1 MMDGGRLTVFRV
13 GAFSYRFSL
22 QAGVPRRRG
31 MLPAILF
38 GTVALLLLL
47 ASLVSAAAVT
57 DAQIRDVRQLFRETS
72 HGVPGVSADQVDRD
86 FALRVYGRPGALGAL
101 ERILAGPA
109 YGDIN
114 EKLGQV
120 REKAMLECWAEVV
133 AETGVRIELNNAGK
147 RNGGRSD
154 LDVFVFTDAD
164 ELADEAGSVIS
175 DEEVHARLVS
185 RFHEKWSRRMPG
197 TSAADWDIMVFD
209 SMMIDWRMSRS
220 SWRGFMA
227 GMNDDIAALSATEGA
242 YFIPGAYKD
251 QVFRRYLSEGRTTII
266 ESVAD
271 SRGQTRRDLDIPD
284 GVRITA
290 DLPTRE
296 ASLRY
301 ADVPGDIDRRGALGV
316 VLQNVVETDRHAASV
331 IKRAKYSN
339 RWIEGY
345 VQLTN
350 LEKSYQ
356 KLLLEGRD
364 GARRRFAQ
372 RLFAEFDDSGR
383 LPPNIADADELMR
396 VLDTMNR
403 IELDKVLADM
413 PPESRPANWSDE
425 WRKYRTADIAEPG
438 TKLAYFAAEVRE
450 MTAAMRAASAAG
462 VGMDEKSV
470 ADLAE
475 GMFMDKAR
483 QAARMAAA
491 SAAKRAMG
499 DLFTRGGAARA
510 VAMHGSDA
518 AARQIVERVKGLHAA
533 FVFLNDETMMRA
545 IVAEMPPEAR
555 GAVDDLVRIAR
566 AQRQDILSRT
576 SAVDKLER
584 GQMAESDAVVA
595 RLLRDL
601 GIDEAELRRVS
612 TPDADGDAVRQRTKM
627 VLAEEIGGIR
637 GHNARR
643 VYEFFRRDLPRLR
656 TVSGFTSQYWDN
668 VCDIGTV
675 SALGQVA
682 TAWYTGDTDKAI
694 RELVFAVVEGVP
706 VAGKLFSLGRSSMA
720 FRDGAGGALL
730 TFVANQFLAA
740 VPGGAKYAATLGQ
753 ILGIYGLEVCLYEL
767 GWYLYGEPAQADL
780 VSLVLMGSMN
790 RIPRALKQEQSAMP
804 MIRND
809 EDQRLVQEHAI
820 LRKNVSI
827 PPALQESRE
836 LREAVL
842 RAHFLPLATRKA
854 AAESGGAEVRESILK
869 KQFFDH
875 WEYWLR
881 RIMFFESVH
890 PRVSRY
896 LLDKDAFRQS
906 SFPPSDC
913 VSAENRDKFK
923 AAFFV
928 KADGSEVWN
937 YEEVYL
943 RCYFQRMLEEWIG
956 AQRKSGE
963 VMNYLNNPLKWFFY
977 YRDWETQVVEELVS
991 YYKEGELFSVAQDA
1005 READLRAQLETA
1017 GDEAERARIIA
1028 KMGFVKG
1035 ARHGT
1040 EAVLDEVLAKEG
1052 QKSRMR
1058 QLTLEKAY
1066 WHERVLAGFESSVA
1080 QAVAA
1085 QEPFALREDAL
1096 RVEVKIPRPVG
1107 RPGGAIPMEVAVH
1120 GDARL
1125 VPEASS
1131 LNVALEYRVVSET
1144 RGRLPKGVLRD
1155 DILTLFGRDE
1165 DPAGLKFTEH
1175 ELTVRLSSAL
1185 VPAFRAE
1192 PVTRRVF
1199 WVALDDAAD
1208 DGASQIVPLG
1218 VLTVLEDL
1226 RGMEDE
1232 ARRLAEDS
1240 LRRCRE
1246 GQTLVEGLERLIGR
1260 DEQTFG
1266 QWEAAG
1272 RRESAE
1278 ASARTGR
1285 QLTAL
1290 HGEAETLTVRLG
1302 ELSVEAGTRASNICN
1317 RRSALQAPGA
1327 DLAGLLQGLEGD
1339 YAGLAALSGTA
1350 DADMAR
1356 VQVLVRE
1363 SEDAAG
1369 LLTGETSMS
1378 ALSFR
1383 PLPDMSDRDR
1393 SDGMERA
1400 TAATGAARAA
1410 AERIGT
1416 VLGQARKVASS
1427 GGVGDGAAGAGIR
1440 DLLAK
1445 IEAHLAAASGCPGVV
1460 EDRLRALGQ
1469 RDSALRNRVA
1479 APAVE
1484 GGGDQDGPLKT
1495 LELIRV
1501 LGDLAKTYHGR
1512 IREAAGAAQTCRNEA
1527 VRLAQFRA
1535 CEMLRER
1542 FVQALQ
1548 QGWVQQARDIARQ
1561 AGGCAW
1567 ASSAQ
1572 SEIARVEA
1580 VLRCRSLAAELDAA
1594 CRVRDVARIRFLLAQ
1609 LGAASCQVDASLL
1622 HLAQSLVSAPA
1633 STAPAHQSAADAPV
1647 QEADRNDLLTYLD
1660 RLHTN
1665 WKGLWCAGKW
1675 SGCACVPDGA
1685 RGELR
1690 QWIQDATT
1698 QRQLERLKR
1707 LADCYDACI
1716 MQKPLSESRVH
1727 QCRVGCKKNV
1737 K

>member
-1 MMDGGRLTVFRV
+1 MMV
-13 GAFSYRFSL
+13 
-22 QAGVPRRRG
+22 
-31 MLPAILF
+31 ILC
-38 GTVALLLLL
+38 GTIVLLALL
-47 ASLVSAAAVT
+47 ASFVSAAPVT
-57 DAQIRDVRQLFRETS
+57 DAQIREIRQLFGETS

-86 FALRVYGRPGALGAL
+86 FALRMYGRPGALGAL

-164 ELADEAGSVIS
+164 ELADEAGRAIPA
-175 DEEVHARLVS
+175 EEVHGRLVS
-185 RFHEKWSRRMPG
+185 LFHEKWSRRMPG
-197 TSAADWDIMVFD
+197 TSAADWDIMVFPGD
-209 SMMIDWRMSRS
+209 SMMIDWRMSKS

-271 SRGQTRRDLDIPD
+271 SRGQRHRDLDLPD

-301 ADVPGDIDRRGALGV
+301 AGVPGDIDRRGALGV

-364 GARRRFAQ
+364 GARRRFAR

-383 LPPNIADADELMR
+383 LPPNIASADELMR

-425 WRKYRTADIAEPG
+425 WRNYRTADIAEPG
-438 TKLAYFAAEVRE
+438 TKLAYFAAEARE

-462 VGMDEKSV
+462 VGMEEKSV

-518 AARQIVERVKGLHAA
+518 AARLIVERVKGLHAA

-555 GAVDDLVRIAR
+555 GAVDDLVKIAR
-566 AQRQDILSRT
+566 AQRQEILSRT
-576 SAVDKLER
+576 SAVEKLKR

-612 TPDADGDAVRQRTKM
+612 NPDADGDAVRQRTKM
-627 VLAEEIGGIR
+627 VLAEEIGGVR
-637 GHNARR
+637 GHNTRR

-675 SALGQVA
+675 TALGQA
-682 TAWYTGDTDKAI
+682 FTAWYTGDTDKAS
-694 RELVFAVVEGVP
+694 RELVFAAVEGVP

-720 FRDGAGGALL
+720 YRDGSGGPLL

-740 VPGGAKYAATLGQ
+740 VPGGAKYAATLGR
-753 ILGIYGLEVCLYEL
+753 ILCIYGLQESLYLL

-790 RIPRALKQEQSAMP
+790 SIPRALKQEESVMP

-809 EDQRLVQEHAI
+809 EDWRLVQEHAI

-827 PPALQESRE
+827 PPALQASPE

-842 RAHFLPLATRKA
+842 RAHFLPLATSKA
-854 AAESGGAEVRESILK
+854 AAESGGVEARETILK

-881 RIMFFESVH
+881 RILFFESVF

-896 LLDKDAFRQS
+896 LQDKDAFRQAS
-906 SFPPSDC
+906 YPPSDC
-913 VSAENRDKFK
+913 VSADNKDEFK

-943 RCYFQRMLEEWIG
+943 RCYFRKMLEEWIG
-956 AQRKSGE
+956 AQREAGE
-963 VMNYLNNPLKWFFY
+963 VMNYLNAPFKWFFF

-991 YYKEGELFSVAQDA
+991 YYKEGELFAVARDA
-1005 READLRAQLETA
+1005 HEADLRARLDTA
-1017 GDEAERARIIA
+1017 EDEAERARIMA
-1028 KMGFVKG
+1028 KIGFVKG
-1035 ARHGT
+1035 GSDGT
-1040 EAVLDEVLAKEG
+1040 EAVLDKVLAEEG
-1052 QKSRMR
+1052 QKSRAR

-1066 WHERVLAGFESSVA
+1066 WQERVLAGFESSVA
-1080 QAVAA
+1080 RAVAA
-1085 QEPFALREDAL
+1085 QEPLALREDGV
-1096 RVEVKIPRPVG
+1096 RVELKIPRPVG
-1107 RPGGAIPMEVAVH
+1107 RPGRAIPMELAVH

-1175 ELTVRLSSAL
+1175 ELTVRLSSPSL
-1185 VPAFRAE
+1185 PAFRAE
-1192 PVTRRVF
+1192 PVMRRVF

-1208 DGASQIVPLG
+1208 DRGSASQTVPLG
-1218 VLTVLEDL
+1218 VLTALDDL

-1232 ARRLAEDS
+1232 ARRLAEEA

-1285 QLTAL
+1285 LLLAR
-1290 HGEAETLTVRLG
+1290 HGEVETMTVRLG
-1302 ELSVEAGTRASNICN
+1302 ELSVEAGNKASNICT
-1317 RRSALQAPGA
+1317 RRSALQANGA

-1339 YAGLAALSGTA
+1339 HNALSALSQGA
-1350 DADMAR
+1350 DTDMAR
-1356 VQVLVRE
+1356 LQVLVRE
-1363 SEDAAG
+1363 AEDAAG
-1369 LLTGETSMS
+1369 ILTGETSMS

-1383 PLPDMSDRDR
+1383 PLPDMSDRER
-1393 SDGMERA
+1393 SDGFGRA
-1400 TAATGAARAA
+1400 TAATGAAREA

-1416 VLGQARKVASS
+1416 VLKNARTVAASS
-1427 GGVGDGAAGAGIR
+1427 GAADDGSVVGGIR
-1440 DLLAK
+1440 ELLAK
-1445 IEAHLAAASGCPGVV
+1445 IEAHLAAASGCPGLV
-1460 EDRLRALGQ
+1460 EDRLRTLGQ

-1479 APAVE
+1479 APSFTDVRDARS
-1484 GGGDQDGPLKT
+1484 GPLKT
-1495 LELIRV
+1495 LELIRL
-1501 LGDLAKTYHGR
+1501 LGDLAGTYHGR
-1512 IREAAGAAQTCRNEA
+1512 IREAVVAAQTCRSEA
-1527 VRLAQFRA
+1527 VSLVQSRV
-1535 CEMLRER
+1535 CGMLRER

-1548 QGWVQQARDIARQ
+1548 QGAVQQARDVARQ

-1567 ASSAQ
+1567 AATAQ
-1572 SEIARVEA
+1572 SEIAQVEA
-1580 VLRCRSLAAELDAA
+1580 GLRCRTLAAELDAA

-1609 LGAASCQVDASLL
+1609 LGAASCQVDASLFY
-1622 HLAQSLVSAPA
+1622 LAQGLVSAPA
-1633 STAPAHQSAADAPV
+1633 PTTPAHQPGADAPV
-1647 QEADRNDLLTYLD
+1647 QDSDRSKLLAYIDGLYKKWS
-1660 RLHTN
+1660 R
-1665 WKGLWCAGKW
+1665 LWCAGKW
-1675 SGCACVPDGA
+1675 SGCDCVPLGA

-1690 QWIQDATT
+1690 QWVQDART

-1727 QCRVGCKKNV
+1727 QCRLGCKKNV

>member
-1 MMDGGRLTVFRV
+1 MMV
-13 GAFSYRFSL
+13 
-22 QAGVPRRRG
+22 
-31 MLPAILF
+31 ILS
-38 GTVALLLLL
+38 GTVVLLALL
-47 ASLVSAAAVT
+47 ASFVSAAPVT
-57 DAQIRDVRQLFRETS
+57 DAQIRDIRQLFKETS

-86 FALRVYGRPGALGAL
+86 FALRMYGRPGALGAL

-154 LDVFVFTDAD
+154 LDLFVFTDAD
-164 ELADEAGSVIS
+164 EFTDETGRAIPA
-175 DEEVHARLVS
+175 EEVHGRLVS
-185 RFHEKWSRRMPG
+185 RFHEKWSRHMSG
-197 TSAADWDIMVFD
+197 TSAADWDIMVFPGD
-209 SMMIDWRMSRS
+209 SMMIDWRMSKS

-271 SRGQTRRDLDIPD
+271 SRGQRRRDLDIPD

-301 ADVPGDIDRRGALGV
+301 AGVPGDIDRRGALGV

-364 GARRRFAQ
+364 GARRRFAR

-383 LPPNIADADELMR
+383 LPPNIASADELMR

-425 WRKYRTADIAEPG
+425 WRNYRTADIAEPG
-438 TKLAYFAAEVRE
+438 TKLAYFAAEARE

-510 VAMHGSDA
+510 AAVHGSDA
-518 AARQIVERVKGLHAA
+518 AARLIVERVKGLHAA

-555 GAVDDLVRIAR
+555 GAVDDLVKIAR
-566 AQRQDILSRT
+566 AQRQEILSRT
-576 SAVDKLER
+576 SAVEKLKR

-612 TPDADGDAVRQRTKM
+612 NPDADGDAVRQRTKM
-627 VLAEEIGGIR
+627 LLAEEIGGVR

-675 SALGQVA
+675 NSLGQAA
-682 TAWYTGDTDKAI
+682 TAWLTGDSDTAV
-694 RELVFAVVEGVP
+694 RELVFSASEGIP
-706 VAGKLFSLGRSSMA
+706 VAGKLFSLGRSAHSL
-720 FRDGAGGALL
+720 GAGTGAPMITFLTNQLL
-730 TFVANQFLAA
+730 GA
-740 VPGGAKYAATLGQ
+740 VPGGAKYGAALGWA
-753 ILGIYGLEVCLYEL
+753 LAIYGLEESLYKI
-767 GWYLYGEPAQADL
+767 GWHFIGKPAQADL

-790 RIPRALKQEQSAMP
+790 AIPIALAEGESAMP

-809 EDQRLVQEHAI
+809 EDWRRVQENAI
-820 LRKNVSI
+820 LRRKVNI
-827 PPALQESRE
+827 PQELQKSRE

-842 RAHFLPLATRKA
+842 RAHFLPRATRMA
-854 AAESGGAEVRESILK
+854 AARSGGAAVREEILRTE
-869 KQFFDH
+869 FFDH

-881 RIMFFESVH
+881 RVFFFESVFQE
-890 PRVSRY
+890 VSRTVTPERMKIEASAPY
-896 LLDKDAFRQS
+896 FIT
-906 SFPPSDC
+906 
-913 VSAENRDKFK
+913 AENRDEYK
-923 AAFFV
+923 AAYRTRR
-928 KADGSEVWN
+928 DGRRVWN
-937 YEEVYL
+937 HEEAWL
-943 RCYFQRMLEEWIG
+943 RYHLREKMLGEWIE
-956 AQRKSGE
+956 AQREHGE
-963 VMNYLNNPLKWFFY
+963 VMNYLNDPLKRPFFMG
-977 YRDWETQVVEELVS
+977 DWEGAVVDELVAC
-991 YYKEGELFSVAQDA
+991 YREGETFALARDA
-1005 READLRAQLETA
+1005 EKADLEKKLRVASE
-1017 GDEAERARIIA
+1017 DEEKARVRSA
-1028 KMGFVKG
+1028 LGFVQG
-1035 ARHGT
+1035 ARDGGR
-1040 EAVLDEVLAKEG
+1040 ECLDKVLREEG
-1052 QKSRMR
+1052 RRALDR

-1080 QAVAA
+1080 RAVAA
-1085 QEPFALREDAL
+1085 QEPLALREDGV

-1107 RPGGAIPMEVAVH
+1107 RPGRAIPMELAVH

-1175 ELTVRLSSAL
+1175 ELTVRLSSPSF
-1185 VPAFRAE
+1185 PAFRAE

-1208 DGASQIVPLG
+1208 DDGSASQTVPLG
-1218 VLTVLEDL
+1218 VLTALDDL

-1232 ARRLAEDS
+1232 ARRLAEEA

-1246 GQTLVEGLERLIGR
+1246 GQTLVEGLERMIGR

-1266 QWEAAG
+1266 QWEATG

-1285 QLTAL
+1285 LLLAR
-1290 HGEAETLTVRLG
+1290 HGEVETLTVRLG
-1302 ELSVEAGTRASNICN
+1302 ELSVEAGKRASNICT
-1317 RRSALQAPGA
+1317 RRSALQANGA

-1339 YAGLAALSGTA
+1339 YAGLSALSQTA
-1350 DADMAR
+1350 GADMSR
-1356 VQVLVRE
+1356 LQGLVRE
-1363 SEDAAG
+1363 AEDAAG
-1369 LLTGETSMS
+1369 VLTGETSMS

-1383 PLPDMSDRDR
+1383 PLPDMSDRER
-1393 SDGMERA
+1393 SDGFGRA
-1400 TAATGAARAA
+1400 TAATGTAREA

-1416 VLGQARKVASS
+1416 VLGNARKVAASS
-1427 GGVGDGAAGAGIR
+1427 GAAGDGSAVGGIR
-1440 DLLAK
+1440 EVLAK
-1445 IEAHLAAASGCPGVV
+1445 IEAHFAAASGCPGLV
-1460 EDRLRALGQ
+1460 EDRLRTLGQ
-1469 RDSALRNRVA
+1469 RDAALRNRVA
-1479 APAVE
+1479 APSATDVS
-1484 GGGDQDGPLKT
+1484 DAQSGPPKT
-1495 LELIRV
+1495 LELIRL
-1501 LGDLAKTYHGR
+1501 LGDLAGTYHGR
-1512 IREAAGAAQTCRNEA
+1512 IREAVVAAQICRNEA
-1527 VRLAQFRA
+1527 VSLVQSRV
-1535 CEMLRER
+1535 CGMLRER

-1548 QGWVQQARDIARQ
+1548 QGAVQQARDVARQ

-1567 ASSAQ
+1567 AATAQ
-1572 SEIARVEA
+1572 AEIAQVEA
-1580 VLRCRSLAAELDAA
+1580 GLRCRTLAAQLDAA

-1609 LGAASCQVDASLL
+1609 LGAASCQVDASLFY
-1622 HLAQSLVSAPA
+1622 LAQGLVSAPA
-1633 STAPAHQSAADAPV
+1633 PTTPAHQPAADAPA
-1647 QEADRNDLLTYLD
+1647 QDSDRSKLLAHID
-1660 RLHTN
+1660 
-1665 WKGLWCAGKW
+1665 GLYKKWSRVWCAGKG
-1675 SGCACVPDGA
+1675 SGCDCVPLGA

-1690 QWIQDATT
+1690 QWVQDART

-1727 QCRVGCKKNV
+1727 QCRVGCKKNI